1 MGVTEEARGGFLP
14 TRHCWRDGGLK
25 GARPTPANMVRTA
38 ETLYWGGA
46 AESRCRRLRMGVIAQ
61 WIGGRRM
68 VGRGAAIVALG
79 AGVAAARSGGPLPDM
94 VPGPAHF
101 PVPGR
106 LTLFP
111 PPFTRSA

>member
-25 GARPTPANMVRTA
+25 GTRPTPANMVRTA

-68 VGRGAAIVALG
+68 LAARAAIVALAPGG
-79 AGVAAARSGGPLPDM
+79 AACGAHGSIPNMGPHPANLRLP
-94 VPGPAHF
+94 H
-101 PVPGR
+101 
-106 LTLFP
+106 
-111 PPFTRSA
+111 

>member
-68 VGRGAAIVALG
+68 VARGAAHVALA
-79 AGVAAARSGGPLPDM
+79 AGVSASGSGRPRPNNVPD
-94 VPGPAHF
+94 PPHI
-101 PVPGR
+101 
-106 LTLFP
+106 LF
-111 PPFTRSA
+111 

>member
-25 GARPTPANMVRTA
+25 GTRPTPANMVRTA

-61 WIGGRRM
+61 WIGGPRR
-68 VGRGAAIVALG
+68 LG
-79 AGVAAARSGGPLPDM
+79 AGAGTLPSSAVHAGCRSDGAPPQPRPAAAK
-94 VPGPAHF
+94 F
-101 PVPGR
+101 
-106 LTLFP
+106 
-111 PPFTRSA
+111 

>member
-68 VGRGAAIVALG
+68 VARRAAIVALS
-79 AGVAAARSGGPLPDM
+79 AGVAASAAAAAVQNMVAAPAPFPLAEP
-94 VPGPAHF
+94 PAST
-101 PVPGR
+101 P
-106 LTLFP
+106 
-111 PPFTRSA
+111 

>member
-25 GARPTPANMVRTA
+25 GTRPTPANMVRTA

-61 WIGGRRM
+61 WIGGRR
-68 VGRGAAIVALG
+68 VLARGAAIVAL
-79 AGVAAARSGGPLPDM
+79 AARVSGLRSGRSLPNIG
-94 VPGPAHF
+94 PGPGHF
-101 PVPGR
+101 
-106 LTLFP
+106 
-111 PPFTRSA
+111 